1 MRFALLAAASLAAA
15 PALATDLDDL
25 AKWANGTWKCRAR
38 AGDDVYNFTLKFA
51 WNLDKKW
58 LVARLDGKAAKGKER
73 VRSVNLYGWDAGQSR
88 VVSLFLNN
96 QGARG
101 ESTSPGWSQDSL
113 VFSGT
118 VELGGHR
125 TETTTTVTR
134 RGKREMAMVART
146 GGFAAETTCRK

>member
-1 MRFALLAAASLAAA
+1 MRFALLAAATLAAA

-25 AKWANGTWKCRAR
+25 AKWAAGTWKCRAR
-38 AGDDVYNFTLKFA
+38 AGDDVYNFTLKFT
-51 WNLDKKW
+51 WDLDKKW
-58 LVARLDGKAAKGKER
+58 LTARLDGKAAKGKER
-73 VRSVNLYGWDAGQSR
+73 VRSVNVYGWDGGH

-101 ESTSPGWSQDSL
+101 VSTSPGWSQDSH

-118 VELGGHR
+118 VEMAGHR

-134 RGKREMAMVART
+134 RGKRNMAMVART

>member
-1 MRFALLAAASLAAA
+1 MRLALLAAATLAAA

-38 AGDDVYNFTLKFA
+38 AGDDVYNFSLKFA
-51 WNLDKKW
+51 WSLDKKW

-73 VRSVNLYGWDAGQSR
+73 VRSVNVYGWDGDH
-88 VVSLFLNN
+88 VVSMFLNN

-101 ESTSPGWSQDSL
+101 VSTSPGWSQDSL
-113 VFSGT
+113 VFTGT
-118 VELGGHR
+118 VDLDGHQ
-125 TETTTTVTR
+125 TQTTTTVTR

-146 GGFAAETTCRK
+146 GGFAADTTCRK